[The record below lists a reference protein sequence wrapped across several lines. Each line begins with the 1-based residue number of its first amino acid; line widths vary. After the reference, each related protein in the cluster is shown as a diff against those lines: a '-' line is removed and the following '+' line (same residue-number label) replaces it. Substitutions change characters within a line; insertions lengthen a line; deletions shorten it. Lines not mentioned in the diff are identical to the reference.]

1 MDGSPDRGIVS
12 AARPD
17 DELTFPLSAAQL
29 SLLVAQQLRPE
40 IPVSIAQY
48 VDVDGPL
55 DIELL
60 TAASK
65 QTGREIGS
73 GYLRLVEVDGVARQ
87 WLDLDMDDS
96 LDVVDLR
103 AESDPESAAQE
114 WMRREHTAAI
124 DPFTDRLVR
133 LAVLVLRD
141 DHYYWY
147 SRIHHVALDGFGAM
161 SMMNRTAEIYTAAV
175 RDLPVPPA
183 VTAPLQS
190 LVKAEADYLAQPGG
204 NAIATTGTPRWPT
217 NRAEPRSR
225 PRLLRRR
232 HGHAYGRPRYLR
244 NCGAPSNGWP
254 PPTT

>member
-103 AESDPESAAQE
+103 AESDPESAARE
-114 WMRREHTAAI
+114 WMRKEHTAAI

-190 LVKAEADYLAQPGG
+190 LVKAEADYLGSSRWERDRDYWNTKMADKPGG
-204 NAIATTGTPRWPT
+204 TSLASST
-217 NRAEPRSR
+217 
-225 PRLLRRR
+225 
-232 HGHAYGRPRYLR
+232 
-244 NCGAPSNGWP
+244 APSQAWSRLRSATV
-254 PPTT
+254 PT

>member
-96 LDVVDLR
+96 STWSIFETNR
-103 AESDPESAAQE
+103 IRNRRRESGCAES
-114 WMRREHTAAI
+114 T
-124 DPFTDRLVR
+124 L
-133 LAVLVLRD
+133 
-141 DHYYWY
+141 
-147 SRIHHVALDGFGAM
+147 
-161 SMMNRTAEIYTAAV
+161 
-175 RDLPVPPA
+175 LPSIRSP
-183 VTAPLQS
+183 
-190 LVKAEADYLAQPGG
+190 
-204 NAIATTGTPRWPT
+204 IAWSGW
-217 NRAEPRSR
+217 RS
-225 PRLLRRR
+225 
-232 HGHAYGRPRYLR
+232 
-244 NCGAPSNGWP
+244 
-254 PPTT
+254 

>member
-73 GYLRLVEVDGVARQ
+73 GYLRLVELDGVARQ

-103 AESDPESAAQE
+103 AESDPESAARE

-190 LVKAEADYLAQPGG
+190 LVKAE
-204 NAIATTGTPRWPT
+204 
-217 NRAEPRSR
+217 S
-225 PRLLRRR
+225 
-232 HGHAYGRPRYLR
+232 
-244 NCGAPSNGWP
+244 
-254 PPTT
+254 

>member
-1 MDGSPDRGIVS
+1 MAVPTEESFPQLVRTTNSPSLFLPR
-12 AARPD
+12 
-17 DELTFPLSAAQL
+17 QL

-73 GYLRLVEVDGVARQ
+73 GYLAPGRGGRGVRVSGSISTWTTPSTWSIFA
-87 WLDLDMDDS
+87 
-96 LDVVDLR
+96 

-114 WMRREHTAAI
+114 WMRSEHTAAI

-141 DHYYWY
+141 RPLLLVQPY
-147 SRIHHVALDGFGAM
+147 S
-161 SMMNRTAEIYTAAV
+161 S
-175 RDLPVPPA
+175 
-183 VTAPLQS
+183 
-190 LVKAEADYLAQPGG
+190 
-204 NAIATTGTPRWPT
+204 
-217 NRAEPRSR
+217 
-225 PRLLRRR
+225 
-232 HGHAYGRPRYLR
+232 
-244 NCGAPSNGWP
+244 CGARRFSARCR
-254 PPTT
+254 